1 MQITNSHT
9 NFVKN
14 ILLGTK
20 YGFCQKTLSKYLK
33 YCAAILFLVNARC
46 KNKNLID
53 ENERANMR
61 FFPPSI
67 WLRFKMLLKKI
78 QVGQFDR
85 KNVIR
90 KYSFV
95 KPIKGQE
102 MLFE

>member
-1 MQITNSHT
+1 
-9 NFVKN
+9 
-14 ILLGTK
+14 
-20 YGFCQKTLSKYLK
+20 
-33 YCAAILFLVNARC
+33 
-46 KNKNLID
+46 
-53 ENERANMR
+53 
-61 FFPPSI
+61 
-67 WLRFKMLLKKI
+67 MLLKKI